1 MPSGSKHIWIS
12 IAVLFI
18 VNLIIILTTHITE
31 LRLFCIMTNAYLFAS
46 FYLSPDLDIDSSVYH
61 RWGVFKFL
69 WWPYKKLCSHR
80 GISHHLLWGPLTILG
95 TLLLISSPVLLLLYT
110 RDYDFNVTVIL
121 FSVAVIIF
129 SVEAHIVAD
138 KLRL

>member
-61 RWGVFKFL
+61 RWGYLKML
-69 WWPYKKLCSHR
+69 WWPYKKLCKHRQRSH
-80 GISHHLLWGPLTILG
+80 GIITGPILILTNLCIILIPIIYYLYQTDYQFPLTE
-95 TLLLISSPVLLLLYT
+95 
-110 RDYDFNVTVIL
+110 IL

-138 KLRL
+138 KLL